1 MTQPGSGPLAGI
13 VVVDLSRA
21 LAGPHA
27 TMMFGDLGA
36 RVIKVEAPG
45 GGDDSRGWGPPFVYP
60 HEDAPH
66 KPLHVSAGTPSDP
79 INFRERESTYYLS
92 TNRDKQSIVLDLKS
106 TEGMATL
113 TRLLR
118 RADVVCENFRSGVMA
133 RLGLSDE
140 RLLELNPR
148 LVVLSISGFGHDGPD
163 GGRAGYDQIAQG
175 EAGFMSL
182 TGSGPDDPQKTGV
195 PIGDLIAGM
204 WGAYG
209 VLAALLERQ
218 RTGRGQIV
226 RTSLLAGLVGVH
238 AYQGTRWTI
247 AGEVPR
253 GQGNHHPSISP
264 YGLFHCRDG
273 AIQLACGSEGLW
285 RRLCAEF
292 GLDPEADGMATNAE
306 RVGRRDDVIAVLEA
320 TFADLDGAE
329 LLARLDAAGVPSG
342 RVRTLDEVYG
352 WEQTRSQG
360 LAIDVTHP
368 TLGPITL
375 PGSPLRFFA
384 DGGDGVVE
392 TTRDEHDPPPLLD
405 EHASAIREWLDG

>member
-1 MTQPGSGPLAGI
+1 MTEPGTGPLAGL

-36 RVIKVEAPG
+36 RIIKVEAPG
-45 GGDDSRGWGPPFVYP
+45 GGDDSRGWGPPFVFP
-60 HEDAPH
+60 HDEGEPQ
-66 KPLHVSAGTPSDP
+66 
-79 INFRERESTYYLS
+79 STYFLS
-92 TNRDKQSIVLDLKS
+92 TNRDKESIVLDLKS
-106 TEGMATL
+106 AEGLATL
-113 TRLLR
+113 TDLLG
-118 RADVVCENFRSGVMA
+118 RADVVCENFRSGVMG

-140 RLLELNPR
+140 RLLEINPR
-148 LVVLSISGFGHDGPD
+148 LVVLSISGFGHDGPE

-175 EAGFMSL
+175 EAGLMSL

-195 PIGDLIAGM
+195 PVGDLIAGM

-209 VLAALLERQ
+209 VLAALLERE

-253 GQGNHHPSISP
+253 AQGNHHPSISP

-273 AIQLACGSEGLW
+273 AVQLACGSEGLW

-292 GLDPEADGMATNAE
+292 GMDPDADGMATNAE
-306 RVGRRDDVIAVLEA
+306 RVVHRDDVIALLEA
-320 TFADLDGAE
+320 SFAGLDGAE
-329 LLARLDAAGVPSG
+329 LLGRLDAAGVPSG
-342 RVRTLDEVYG
+342 RVRTLDEVYR

-360 LAIDVTHP
+360 LALKVAHP
-368 TLGPITL
+368 TLGAITL

-384 DGGDGVVE
+384 ASEDGIVE
-392 TTRDEHDPPPLLD
+392 TTRVEHAAPPLLD
-405 EHASAIREWLDG
+405 EHAAAIREWLDG

>member
-1 MTQPGSGPLAGI
+1 MTAPGVGPLAGL

-45 GGDDSRGWGPPFVYP
+45 GGDDSRGWGPPFVRAHDESEP
-60 HEDAPH
+60 Q
-66 KPLHVSAGTPSDP
+66 
-79 INFRERESTYYLS
+79 STYFLS
-92 TNRDKQSIVLDLKS
+92 TNRDKESIVLDLKS
-106 TEGMATL
+106 AEGLATL
-113 TRLLR
+113 TDLLR

-140 RLLELNPR
+140 RLLEINPR

-163 GGRAGYDQIAQG
+163 GGRPGYDQIAQG
-175 EAGFMSL
+175 ESGLMSL

-195 PIGDLIAGM
+195 PVGDLIAGM

-209 VLAALLERQ
+209 VLAALLERE

-238 AYQGTRWTI
+238 AFQGTRWTV

-253 GQGNHHPSISP
+253 AQGNHHPSISP

-273 AIQLACGSEGLW
+273 AVQLACGSEGLW

-292 GLDPEADGMATNAE
+292 ALDPDAAGMATNAE
-306 RVGRRDDVIAVLEA
+306 RVVHRDDVIALLESA
-320 TFADLDGAE
+320 FAELAGAE
-329 LLARLDAAGVPSG
+329 LLGRLDAAGVPSG

-352 WEQTRSQG
+352 WEQTRSQR
-360 LAIDVTHP
+360 LLLEVAHP
-368 TLGPITL
+368 ALGAITL

-384 DGGDGVVE
+384 ASEDGVVE
-392 TTRDEHDPPPLLD
+392 TTRAEHAPPPLLD
-405 EHASAIREWLDG
+405 EHAAAIREWLDG